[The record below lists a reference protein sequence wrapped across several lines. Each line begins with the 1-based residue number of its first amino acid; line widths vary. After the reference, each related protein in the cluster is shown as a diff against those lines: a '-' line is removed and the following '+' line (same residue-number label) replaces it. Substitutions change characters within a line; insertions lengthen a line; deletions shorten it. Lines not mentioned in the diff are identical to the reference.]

1 MSTLSLSQLASVSDL
16 QRNYNG
22 LIDRVKKLSLPIF
35 LLRRNEPEAVLI
47 SIDEYKEMAE
57 KKRLYELQGALE
69 AVAEFEKDRK
79 SGKLFIG
86 KKASDLLK
94 FEKTV

>member
-22 LIDRVKKLSLPIF
+22 LIDRVKKFSLPIF
-35 LLRRNEPEAVLI
+35 LLRRNEPEAVLLSI
-47 SIDEYKEMAE
+47 SEYKEMAE
-57 KKRLYELQGALE
+57 KKRLYELQDTLE
-69 AVAEFEKDRK
+69 AIAEFDADKK
-79 SGKLFIG
+79 AGKLFVG

-94 FEKTV
+94 LAKMV